1 MSYPIQSSTKQNLRK
16 PTPRQ
21 AQDESRMTPSTEG
34 PKEKPRL
41 ALAIATA
48 LGTGYAAKAPGT
60 FGSLVGVI
68 TAMLTSL
75 FFLRPHSIRDLLSQQ
90 RLMESTLVDNHFL
103 VPGADIHDAALIVPV
118 TCAILLVL
126 LLSFVGVWS
135 AGETAAFAGIKDPQ
149 YVVIDEVAGQH
160 ITLILPL
167 IPVAMPHLATHMD
180 FSTYAIFSALSLLN
194 WKYLLAGFLLFRF
207 FDIWKP
213 YPLRRLE
220 RLGGGWGI
228 MADDWLAGVYAAI
241 LLKVAL
247 NFRLI

>member
-1 MSYPIQSSTKQNLRK
+1 
-16 PTPRQ
+16 
-21 AQDESRMTPSTEG
+21 MTPSTETA
-34 PKEKPRL
+34 KEQKSGL
-41 ALAIATA
+41 AFAIATA
-48 LGTGYAAKAPGT
+48 VGVGYAPIAPGT
-60 FGSLVGVI
+60 FGSLVGVV

-90 RLMESTLVDNHFL
+90 RLTDATLVDNHFL
-103 VPGADIHDAALIVPV
+103 VPGADIHNAALVVPV

-135 AGETAAFAGIKDPQ
+135 AGKVSAFSRVEDPQ

-194 WKYLLAGFLLFRF
+194 WKYLFAGFVIFRI

-213 YPLRRLE
+213 YPIRNLEKLR
-220 RLGGGWGI
+220 GGWGI

-247 NFRLI
+247 HFTLL